1 MDKKV
6 KSKSGKKRYSK
17 PQITRVKLAVK
28 EVILGTCWGDNTA
41 NATLSTCNTPM
52 VCPLP

>member
-17 PQITRVKLAVK
+17 PQITRVKVAVTK
-28 EVILGTCWGDNTA
+28 
-41 NATLSTCNTPM
+41 ATLGACWADEVFPDSATCYTT
-52 VCPLP
+52 CPT